1 MSKTYY
7 VPVNQIKE
15 NQNIYDINL
24 YAGYNFSNINLF
36 KNEQS
41 INRVKASN
49 LDDLKLIVNY
59 NEEKQIAKEI
69 LTNVS
74 VPIIKV
80 CYKDAELSNSP
91 ITCSLDSSLHKT
103 KTINTAA
110 LYILDKSYYDEK
122 NNLHSLTFN
131 ENSDLENMNPR
142 DAITILETYRYLYD
156 SENMKKM
163 LTYLKEQGKLNARK
177 AFYNFLEAASN
188 EYINSKEVK
197 TLIKKLKN
205 HS

>member
-1 MSKTYY
+1 MNKTYY
-7 VPVNQIKE
+7 IPVNQIKE

-49 LDDLKLIVNY
+49 LDDLKLIIDY
-59 NEEKQIAKEI
+59 NEEKQTAKEI
-69 LTNVS
+69 LTNVKI
-74 VPIIKV
+74 PIIKV
-80 CYKDAELSNSP
+80 CYNDTKLSNYP
-91 ITCSLDSSLHKT
+91 ISCSLDHSLPKT

-122 NNLHSLTFN
+122 NNFYSLTFN
-131 ENSDLENMNPR
+131 ENSDLENMDPH
-142 DAITILETYRYLYD
+142 AAKAILENYRYLYD
-156 SENMKKM
+156 CENMKKM
-163 LTYLKEQGKLNARK
+163 LTYLKEQGKLNARN
-177 AFYNFLEAASN
+177 AYNNFLEANSD
-188 EYINSKEVK
+188 EYMKTKEVK